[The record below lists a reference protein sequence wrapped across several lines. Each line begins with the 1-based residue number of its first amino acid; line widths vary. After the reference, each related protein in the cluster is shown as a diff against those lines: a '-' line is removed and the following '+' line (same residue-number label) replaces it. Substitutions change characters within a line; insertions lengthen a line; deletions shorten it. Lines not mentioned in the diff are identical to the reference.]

1 MPWWLTASGP
11 RWLPTLCRLQLPAV
25 MSSRAKLVCFSLAAL
40 TISLVITPALPAE
53 DAWEALVKGGH
64 VALIRHGN
72 APPGFGGDPP
82 GFRFDDCKTQRNL
95 GDEGRAQGKAL
106 GEAFRTHGVRVD
118 RLVSSPVCRCMDTAS
133 LMAVGQVE
141 SSWALLPDRDPNA
154 PVRLRELKEIVSN
167 WRGPGTLVLVTHGFT
182 IRPLIGT
189 IPDQAETVVLRP
201 TPGIEPGAHVVG
213 RIAPPQ

>member
-1 MPWWLTASGP
+1 
-11 RWLPTLCRLQLPAV
+11 
-25 MSSRAKLVCFSLAAL
+25 
-40 TISLVITPALPAE
+40 
-53 DAWEALVKGGH
+53 
-64 VALIRHGN
+64 
-72 APPGFGGDPP
+72 
-82 GFRFDDCKTQRNL
+82 
-95 GDEGRAQGKAL
+95 
-106 GEAFRTHGVRVD
+106 
-118 RLVSSPVCRCMDTAS
+118 MDTAS

-182 IRPLIGT
+182 IRPLIGI

-213 RIAPPQ
+213 RIVPPQ